1 MALSNQ
7 TILVTRSNH
16 QASEF
21 ANLLQGAG
29 AMVVEMPTLEIS
41 PPSTWEDFDRAIA
54 ELESF
59 DWLILTSANAVTFFF
74 DRLIV
79 LGKDLQAIPTVKIAV
94 VGDKTAQGL
103 GDRGFIPDFIPP
115 EFVADA
121 LVAHFPEPV
130 AGLRLLFPRVESGG
144 REVLVQGFTA
154 LGGEIVEVAAY
165 QSTCPGAIDPGAL
178 AALQNQEITMVT
190 FTSGKTVRHFC
201 HLLEG
206 AVGENWQ
213 QLLETVK
220 ICSIGPQTSKVCQA
234 LIGRVDLAA
243 VEFTL
248 EGLVRAI
255 ERDCEQSPR

>member
-7 TILVTRSNH
+7 TILVTRSNQ

-21 ANLLQGAG
+21 SKLLEGKG

-41 PPSTWEDFDRAIA
+41 PPSSWSAFDRAIT

-74 DRLIV
+74 DRLIA
-79 LGKDLQAIPTVKIAV
+79 LGKDLHDIPTVKIAV
-94 VGDKTAQGL
+94 VGDKTAQWL

-121 LVAHFPEPV
+121 LVEHFPEPV
-130 AGLRLLFPRVESGG
+130 AGLKLLFPRVESGG
-144 REVLVQGFTA
+144 REILVQGFTT

-165 QSTCPGAIDPGAL
+165 QSICPGEIDPGAL
-178 AALQNQEITMVT
+178 EPLQTQQITMVT

-206 AVGENWQ
+206 AVGDNWQ

-220 ICSIGPQTSKVCQA
+220 VCSIGPQTSKLCQE
-234 LIGRVDLAA
+234 LIGRVDLEA
-243 VEFTL
+243 VEYTL
-248 EGLVRAI
+248 EGLLCAM
-255 ERDCEQSPR
+255 EKDCDRGMA